1 MLSIPLPLV
10 TLLVLL
16 ILMLTLWIGDRQ
28 RYRFVLLFLLACSL
42 LITVGML
49 RWIWPS
55 PLLMLVRVLIA
66 TLLPALA
73 WHCFS
78 RLTQRPSSRWQIAPA
93 ILAII
98 IMQCW
103 SSVIDSVLFLL
114 YLAYGVALINVSWRG
129 SDKFTE
135 VRLSEAST
143 AAKMAF
149 AAGIFLCFS
158 GLTDLLV
165 ALEFAWH
172 QGMYA
177 PQLIAVLQTLMLP
190 FLALAIA
197 FAAHTRPSE
206 DRAVESLP
214 ILAEVQTAEQ
224 ALLCLQLEHGAVQS
238 LPILAEVQSPEQAA
252 LCLQLEQRLRKD
264 DLFLD
269 SNLTLNLLAR
279 KAGIPARHIS
289 RAINATYH
297 CNVSQWING
306 FRIRHAQQLLSS
318 SSLPVTEVM
327 LASGFTTKSNF
338 NREFMR
344 ISGLTPS
351 AFRQQ
356 ANPAKPPEM
365 P

>member
-1 MLSIPLPLV
+1 MPSIPLPLV

-28 RYRFVLLFLLACSL
+28 RYRFALLFLLACSL

-73 WHCFS
+73 WHCFN
-78 RLTQRPSSRWQIAPA
+78 RLTQRPFSRWQIAPA

-114 YLAYGVALINVSWRG
+114 YLAYGVALINVGWRG

-197 FAAHTRPSE
+197 FTAHTRPSE
-206 DRAVESLP
+206 DRAEESLP
-214 ILAEVQTAEQ
+214 ILAEV
-224 ALLCLQLEHGAVQS
+224 
-238 LPILAEVQSPEQAA
+238 PSPEQAA

-269 SNLTLNLLAR
+269 SNLTLNILAR

-306 FRIRHAQQLLSS
+306 FRIHHAQQLLSS

>member
-1 MLSIPLPLV
+1 MPSIPLPLV
-10 TLLVLL
+10 TLLVMM

-28 RYRFVLLFLLACSL
+28 RYRFALLFLLACSL

-55 PLLMLVRVLIA
+55 PWLMLLRVLIA

-78 RLTQRPSSRWQIAPA
+78 RLTQRPFSRWQIAPA

-103 SSVIDSVLFLL
+103 SSAIDTVLFLL
-114 YLAYGVALINVSWRG
+114 YLAYGVALINVGWRG

-158 GLTDLLV
+158 AITDLLV

-206 DRAVESLP
+206 HGEVESLPILEPLQTSQQAVLCLQPEHRAVQSLPTLAEVQTAEQAVLCLQPEHRAVQSLP
-214 ILAEVQTAEQ
+214 ILAEVQTAE
-224 ALLCLQLEHGAVQS
+224 
-238 LPILAEVQSPEQAA
+238 
-252 LCLQLEQRLRKD
+252 
-264 DLFLD
+264 
-269 SNLTLNLLAR
+269 
-279 KAGIPARHIS
+279 
-289 RAINATYH
+289 
-297 CNVSQWING
+297 
-306 FRIRHAQQLLSS
+306 
-318 SSLPVTEVM
+318 
-327 LASGFTTKSNF
+327 
-338 NREFMR
+338 
-344 ISGLTPS
+344 
-351 AFRQQ
+351 
-356 ANPAKPPEM
+356 
-365 P
+365 

>member
-1 MLSIPLPLV
+1 MPSIPLPLV

-28 RYRFVLLFLLACSL
+28 RYRFALLFLFACSL

-55 PLLMLVRVLIA
+55 PLLMLLRVLIA

-78 RLTQRPSSRWQIAPA
+78 RLTQRPFPRWQFAPA
-93 ILAII
+93 IFAFI

-103 SSVIDSVLFLL
+103 PSAIDTVLFLL
-114 YLAYGVALINVSWRG
+114 YLAYGVALINVGWRG

-143 AAKMAF
+143 ATKMAF

-165 ALEFAWH
+165 ALEFVWH

-206 DRAVESLP
+206 HR
-214 ILAEVQTAEQ
+214 
-224 ALLCLQLEHGAVQS
+224 AVQS
-238 LPILAEVQSPEQAA
+238 LPILAEVQTPEQAA

-289 RAINATYH
+289 RAINATYN